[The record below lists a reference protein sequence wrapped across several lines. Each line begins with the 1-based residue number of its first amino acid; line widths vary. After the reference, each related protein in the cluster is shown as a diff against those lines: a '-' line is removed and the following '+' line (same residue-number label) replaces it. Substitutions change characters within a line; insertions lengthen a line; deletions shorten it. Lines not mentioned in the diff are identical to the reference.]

1 MNERS
6 YGAQRASVEL
16 TNICN
21 LHCGYCLRDEDAL
34 YHSPAKYFPITLLK
48 EIARQGRETVG
59 LSHISFTGGEPAL
72 HPEFAEAVAGVAS
85 EGLTTSFVTNGWHF
99 ERVWP
104 VIAAHRDAVTH
115 VAFSLDGATKE
126 AHDKWRGQG
135 SFVRLIQAFSRCRHY
150 QFPFEIKLV
159 VRKDTLPHLEQIAI
173 FAARMGAAAL
183 NLGHLLPT
191 SDDFDHE
198 LSLTEHERTMAEQ
211 EIALLARMFKMPI
224 RLDVGYYNIDAT
236 RPPCSPLA
244 GVSCHID
251 YRGYLTLCCNLAGFR
266 GAADEADVAADL
278 NTEDFAAGYERL
290 RLVANQQLQK
300 WRTTL
305 AEYEARGERPELHV
319 GSPCLFCLQTL
330 GKTPWR
336 DVDTSTRG
344 RRALPVVKSAPA

>member
-1 MNERS
+1 MHERS
-6 YGAQRASVEL
+6 YGSQRASIEL

-21 LHCGYCLRDEDAL
+21 LHCDYCLRDEDAL
-34 YHSPAKYFPITLLK
+34 YHTPARYFPVPLLK
-48 EIARQGRETVG
+48 EIARQGRESVG

-72 HPEFAEAVAGVAS
+72 HPQFAEAIAAVAS

-104 VIAAHRDAVTH
+104 VIAAHRETVTH
-115 VAFSLDGATKE
+115 VAFSLDGATRE

-150 QFPFEIKLV
+150 EFPFEIKLV
-159 VRKDTLPHLEQIAI
+159 VRKDTLPHLEEIAI
-173 FAARMGAAAL
+173 FAARMGAAGL
-183 NLGHLLPT
+183 SFGHLLPT

-224 RLDVGYYNIDAT
+224 RLDVGYYNIDAS

-251 YRGYLTLCCNLAGFR
+251 YRGYLTLCCNLSGFR
-266 GAADEADVAADL
+266 GAAGEADVAADL
-278 NTEDFAAGYERL
+278 NTEDFTVAYPRL
-290 RLVANQQLQK
+290 RRVADQQLER
-300 WRTTL
+300 WRATL
-305 AEYEARGERPELHV
+305 AEYEARDERPDLSV

-336 DVDTSTRG
+336 EVDTSTLG
-344 RRALPVVKSAPA
+344 RRALPVVKSVPA